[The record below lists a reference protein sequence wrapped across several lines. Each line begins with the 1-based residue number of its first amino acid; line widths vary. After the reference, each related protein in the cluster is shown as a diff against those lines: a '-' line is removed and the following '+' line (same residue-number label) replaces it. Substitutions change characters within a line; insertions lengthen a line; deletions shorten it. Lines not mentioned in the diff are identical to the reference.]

1 MASKISTAK
10 LREGHRVGLDGATVL
25 LEGEP
30 RVFQRGRDTWF
41 MWPNM
46 PIIEGRVN
54 GYPEVTVWT
63 IQGDQTCF
71 WTVRG
76 SK

>member
-1 MASKISTAK
+1 MASKISTAR
-10 LREGHRVGLDGATVL
+10 LREGHRVQIDGATVL

-30 RVFQRGRDTWF
+30 RVFEQGHNTWF

-46 PIIEGRVN
+46 PIVAGQMK

-63 IQGDQTCF
+63 IQGDRTCF
-71 WTVRG
+71 WAVKG